1 MPNILRIAR
10 KWLMCYNYTK
20 INHRLSDLLENN
32 GFQVDMDPAR
42 HILLKLVIGS
52 YKVKAVTWDLTNK
65 QLGELLIMHIERS
78 LEMEFEDRTVNE
90 IMEAIHNIVK
100 HNLTSKGKVDQTN
113 D

>member
-20 INHRLSDLLENN
+20 INHRLADLLENN

-52 YKVKAVTWDLTNK
+52 YKVKAVTWDK
-65 QLGELLIMHIERS
+65 QAVGGIADNGYRPKS
-78 LEMEFEDRTVNE
+78 RNGV
-90 IMEAIHNIVK
+90 
-100 HNLTSKGKVDQTN
+100 
-113 D
+113 